1 MLLNSVKPSSAVL
14 LKTIGMKRLKEMTP
28 RKRLLYSV
36 TKKLKKQ
43 INVIK
48 RKNVTVKQQLKTA
61 KKFVTS
67 DSCNHLVDRVSETTL
82 KFFQS
87 QIKIQNKKAKGRRYS
102 LDDKI
107 LALSIFKTSPKG
119 YKFLSSIFALPSTST
134 LNAVL
139 TQIPFTPGIN
149 LHIQQN
155 LKHQT
160 SKLKSID
167 KKCVLLFDEMALSP
181 SLKYDKKN
189 DMIFGLNHNDISNDQ
204 KFADHVL
211 VFMLRGIAKKWKQ
224 PYAYFYCTGTT
235 KTNNLIEYLKIVVSS
250 VNQTG
255 LDILA
260 TVCDQGGTNVA
271 ALNKLMADT
280 ALMYES
286 LNIKKHNLS
295 YEIDG
300 KEIIPIYDPPH
311 LLKCIRNNL
320 YTKDVVFTVDN
331 IEHTASWDHIRTMY
345 DYDKKNEIFEL
356 RTLNKLHDSHIN
368 IEKTKMKVSFAAQVL
383 SHTVASTMKLLS
395 DNGMCT
401 Q

>member
-1 MLLNSVKPSSAVL
+1 MLLNSVKPSSAIL
-14 LKTIGMKRLKEMTP
+14 LKTIGIKRLKEMTP

-36 TKKLKKQ
+36 TKMLKKQ

-48 RKNVTVKQQLKTA
+48 RKNASVKQLKIA
-61 KKFVTS
+61 KTFVTG
-67 DSCNHLVDRVSETTL
+67 DSCNHIVDIVSKTTL

-119 YKFLSSIFALPSTST
+119 YKFLSSIFTLPSIST
-134 LNAVL
+134 LNTVL
-139 TQIPFTPGIN
+139 TKIPFTPGIN
-149 LHIQQN
+149 LHIQEN

-167 KKCVLLFDEMALSP
+167 KKCVLLFDEMALNP
-181 SLKYDKKN
+181 GLKYDKKN
-189 DMIFGLNHNDISNDQ
+189 DVIFGLNHNDISDDQ

-235 KTNNLIEYLKIVVSS
+235 KTKNLIEYLKIVVTS
-250 VNQTG
+250 VSQTG

-271 ALNKLMADT
+271 AINKLMADT
-280 ALMYES
+280 SLKYAS
-286 LNIKKHNLS
+286 LNIEKHNLS
-295 YEIDG
+295 YEIDD

-320 YTKDVVFTVDN
+320 YTKYVVFTIDD
-331 IEHTASWDHIRTMY
+331 IEYTASWDHIRTMY
-345 DYDKKNEIFEL
+345 DYDKKNESFEL
-356 RTLNKLHDSHIN
+356 RTLNKLHDGHIN
-368 IEKTKMKVSFAAQVL
+368 IEKTKMKVSFAVQVL

-401 Q
+401 

>member
-1 MLLNSVKPSSAVL
+1 MLLNSVKPSSAIL
-14 LKTIGMKRLKEMTP
+14 LKTIGIKRLKEMTP

-48 RKNVTVKQQLKTA
+48 RKNFTVKQQLKIA
-61 KKFVTS
+61 KKFVTG
-67 DSCNHLVDRVSETTL
+67 DNCNHLVDRVSKTTL

-139 TQIPFTPGIN
+139 TKIPFTPGSN
-149 LHIQQN
+149 LHIQEN

-160 SKLKSID
+160 CKLKSID
-167 KKCVLLFDEMALSP
+167 KKCMLLFDEMALSP

-189 DMIFGLNHNDISNDQ
+189 DMIFGLNHNGISDDQ
-204 KFADHVL
+204 KFSDHVL

-235 KTNNLIEYLKIVVSS
+235 KTKNLIECLKIVVSS

-260 TVCDQGGTNVA
+260 TVCDQGGTDVA
-271 ALNKLMADT
+271 AINKLMADT
-280 ALMYES
+280 TLMYAS
-286 LNIKKHNLS
+286 LNIEKHNLS

-320 YTKDVVFTVDN
+320 YTKDVVFTIDN

-345 DYDKKNEIFEL
+345 DNDKKMRF
-356 RTLNKLHDSHIN
+356 LNFKP
-368 IEKTKMKVSFAAQVL
+368 
-383 SHTVASTMKLLS
+383 
-395 DNGMCT
+395 
-401 Q
+401 